1 MTSVESKLAWLRAH
15 LLEVNDL
22 QSAAALLHWDQT
34 TYMPP
39 KGAVARGRQ
48 LATLNSLGHAKFI
61 DSAVG
66 QLLDGLGNYEE
77 SLSFDSDNASLIR
90 VTRREYH
97 RAVKV
102 PTEFT
107 ARLNSHTAASYSTW
121 AEARV
126 DNNFRAVRPYLE
138 KTLDLSRELA
148 EFFPGYAHIA
158 DPLIDLSENLS
169 YSHQQFCLLLF
180 YRKLYTLFLVLTIQV
195 VQIKMLQDM
204 HVLMQDQFVTSLCEQ
219 CLREE
224 QSE

>member
-195 VQIKMLQDM
+195 VYL
-204 HVLMQDQFVTSLCEQ
+204 
-219 CLREE
+219 
-224 QSE
+224 